1 MTLVLNEIHI
11 QNGLTQTF
19 QIAAADRRIT
29 RGTKIESPKRKLFP
43 IPHLNSTISYF
54 GLASFIKSGK
64 EIYLS
69 DWFPNFIANSHQTK
83 TLEEFSNHLR
93 DTLNSLISLT
103 YRKKYHSGFH
113 LCGYR
118 ADGLPEFWHF
128 SNISG
133 MDGPYYKAPVEHYGK
148 PTADFLQRDAI
159 KLFHWDETD
168 PMSAKNGTQ
177 IYRNGDI
184 RTHVIASEIIDV
196 AMNEILKLP
205 DFNRPKTIEEY
216 ADYVRFK
223 FEFIS
228 YIYKN
233 WAQKK
238 IISKP
243 IDIIILTKEGLKEKK
258 NNKWHLIKA
267 LLQ

>member
-1 MTLVLNEIHI
+1 
-11 QNGLTQTF
+11 
-19 QIAAADRRIT
+19 
-29 RGTKIESPKRKLFP
+29 
-43 IPHLNSTISYF
+43 
-54 GLASFIKSGK
+54 
-64 EIYLS
+64 
-69 DWFPNFIANSHQTK
+69 
-83 TLEEFSNHLR
+83 
-93 DTLNSLISLT
+93 
-103 YRKKYHSGFH
+103 
-113 LCGYR
+113 
-118 ADGLPEFWHF
+118 
-128 SNISG
+128 
-133 MDGPYYKAPVEHYGK
+133 
-148 PTADFLQRDAI
+148 
-159 KLFHWDETD
+159 
-168 PMSAKNGTQ
+168 
-177 IYRNGDI
+177 
-184 RTHVIASEIIDV
+184 
-196 AMNEILKLP
+196 MNEILKLP